1 MLSNDGAA
9 TTGDAIFSAGAER
22 IIEAGRILVFIGCGT
37 AAASLTS
44 STADSLQQ
52 SASRL
57 VPSSMSASERA
68 LSTFFDS
75 SRHRRS
81 TTVHLDV
88 MVGACM
94 LCCLWFRRHGGQS
107 CSNRLGA
114 DMDKRQRARCGGR
127 PDVSPRCT
135 GGAAWCATVGRDE
148 RGWPGGR
155 GRARRPTRVALEAVH
170 VIFLCR
176 LAPFSIFIT
185 LLPVPLSLSYPTLV
199 SNLTTLEGL

>member
-22 IIEAGRILVFIGCGT
+22 IIEAGRILVFIGGGT

-57 VPSSMSASERA
+57 VPYSMSASERA

-81 TTVHLDV
+81 TTNGAPRCHGWCVHALLSLV
-88 MVGACM
+88 QETRRSI
-94 LCCLWFRRHGGQS
+94 LFKPTRRRHGQATT
-107 CSNRLGA
+107 RTVRGA
-114 DMDKRQRARCGGR
+114 TRRIASVHGR
-127 PDVSPRCT
+127 RGV
-135 GGAAWCATVGRDE
+135 VRD
-148 RGWPGGR
+148 RG
-155 GRARRPTRVALEAVH
+155 
-170 VIFLCR
+170 
-176 LAPFSIFIT
+176 S
-185 LLPVPLSLSYPTLV
+185 
-199 SNLTTLEGL
+199 